1 MKKLSLIATLL
12 FAALLLQ
19 ECKKDTYTATASSTF
34 ALIAVI
40 NDTTWTTD
48 TVTATLTYSAANK
61 GKVFSIIGTG
71 TNQKVAFSFFQP
83 SAGPTTGLPLI
94 TYNVN
99 DSTNN
104 VNGTENVAAYYT
116 GKKNSFGVYTF
127 TQQGTV
133 YAGSG
138 SFIIS
143 AIDSVKKD
151 ITGTFSFTSKTTY
164 YDNMGNIDSTKVNQV
179 QSGGFNNLPY
189 TFVSN

>member
-48 TVTATLTYSAANK
+48 TVTASITYTAAYK
-61 GKVFSIIGTG
+61 GKVFSVVGTG
-71 TNQKVAFSFFQP
+71 TNKKVEFSFFQP
-83 SAGPTTGLPLI
+83 SAGPTTGFPLQ

-99 DSTNN
+99 DSTN
-104 VNGTENVAAYYT
+104 VSGTENVAAYFT
-116 GKKNSFGVYTF
+116 GQKNPLGVYSY

-138 SFIIS
+138 LLVIS
-143 AIDSVKKD
+143 AIDSVKKN
-151 ITGTFSFTSKTTY
+151 ITGTFFFTSKTTQ
-164 YDNMGNIDSTKVNQV
+164 YDNMGNIISTSVNQV
-179 QSGGFNNLPY
+179 QGGGFNNLPY
-189 TFVSN
+189 TFNSN

>member
-19 ECKKDTYTATASSTF
+19 ECKKDTYTSTASSTF

-40 NDTTWTTD
+40 NDSTWTTD
-48 TVTATLTYSAANK
+48 TVNASITYSAANK
-61 GKVFSIIGTG
+61 GKVFSIVGTG
-71 TNQKVAFSFFQP
+71 NNKKIVFSFFQP
-83 SAGPTTGLPLI
+83 SAGPTTGFPLQ

-99 DSTNN
+99 DSTNM
-104 VNGTENVAAYYT
+104 NGTENVAAYFT
-116 GKKNSFGVYTF
+116 GQKNSLGVYSF

-138 SFIIS
+138 SVIIS
-143 AIDSVKKD
+143 AIDSVKKQ
-151 ITGTFSFTSKTTY
+151 ITGTFSFTTKSTN
-164 YDNMGNIDSTKVNQV
+164 YDSQGNIISTNINQI
-179 QSGGFNNLPY
+179 QDGGFNNLQY